1 MLAYLVALVRRTR
14 TLPGVILGGSSRAA
28 IHLMGASKANA
39 RINNRDYVTVED
51 VRAMAPYVLRHRMIL
66 DPGVS
71 ADDILRLAL
80 ASVEA

>member
-1 MLAYLVALVRRTR
+1 
-14 TLPGVILGGSSRAA
+14 
-28 IHLMGASKANA
+28 
-39 RINNRDYVTVED
+39 
-51 VRAMAPYVLRHRMIL
+51 MAPFVLRHRLIL